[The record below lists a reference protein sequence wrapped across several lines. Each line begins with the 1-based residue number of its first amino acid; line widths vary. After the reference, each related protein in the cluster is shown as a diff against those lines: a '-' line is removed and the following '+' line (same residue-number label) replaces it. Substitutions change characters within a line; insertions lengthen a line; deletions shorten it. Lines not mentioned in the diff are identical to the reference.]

1 MKKSRSRKHANA
13 SIDYSGT
20 DFESLL
26 LSISLHFRQKFLY
39 KLWFFCLQIT
49 VGRGRNPET
58 ELGALKRYFS
68 GDNGWIDDI
77 FNNQHQPIDVHDVKH
92 STEAANPEDIIEEPS
107 NPDENDECEW
117 MTEDDDDIDDAESLI
132 MTPTKV
138 ILLFKWKLAFLQFY
152 VFTSSYI
159 YLKYVCL

>member
-20 DFESLL
+20 SFESLL
-26 LSISLHFRQKFLY
+26 SVYISDKNFCINFD
-39 KLWFFCLQIT
+39 FFCLQIT
-49 VGRGRNPET
+49 VGRGRNAGT

-132 MTPTKV
+132 MTPTEV
-138 ILLFKWKLAFLQFY
+138 ILLLNENLLSYSFTYLLQVTF
-152 VFTSSYI
+152 I
-159 YLKYVCL
+159 